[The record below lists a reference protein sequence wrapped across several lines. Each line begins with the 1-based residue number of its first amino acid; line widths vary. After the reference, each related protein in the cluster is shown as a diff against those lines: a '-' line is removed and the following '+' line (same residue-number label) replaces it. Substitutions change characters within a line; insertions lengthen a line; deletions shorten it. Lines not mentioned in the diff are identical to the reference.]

1 MKMLIAKTRL
11 ELLSLAQNPNLTI
24 AEQFQLATYQD
35 GWRNR
40 AVREPSIAMILAKNP
55 NLDEQVQQ
63 LLLKQNM
70 VVRRNLAE
78 NLGVIE
84 NIQLQLIDYAI
95 EYGGIEI
102 MVIWALVKNPSISEI
117 VQRKLLTYPIQDTF
131 DETYLYKMLAKNPST
146 SSDIFSEIENYLPRN
161 FLRHRTTIDNIEE
174 EECGVESATLFD
186 SDVLLSEEEQWQLF
200 LSQTLSSHIK
210 LARQPNLQE
219 EIQYALL
226 DQDDK
231 LIISFLADNPYLCD
245 DVKDRVFQLRL
256 IYL

>member
-1 MKMLIAKTRL
+1 MLIEKTRP
-11 ELLSLAQNPNLTI
+11 ELVALAKSANLTI
-24 AEQFQLATYQD
+24 VEQFQLATYQD
-35 GWRNR
+35 SWQNR

-95 EYGGIEI
+95 EHGGIEI
-102 MVIWALVKNPSISEI
+102 MVIWALVKNPSISVI
-117 VQRKLLTYPIQDTF
+117 VQRKLLTYPFQDTF

-146 SSDIFSEIENYLPRN
+146 SSDVFSEIENYLPRD
-161 FLRHRTTIDNIEE
+161 FLRHITTIDNIEE
-174 EECGVESATLFD
+174 EEGGESVTLFG
-186 SDVLLSEEEQWQLF
+186 SNVLLSEEEQWLLF
-200 LSQTLSSHIK
+200 RSQTLSSHIK
-210 LARQPNLQE
+210 LARQANLLE

-226 DQDDK
+226 EQDDK
-231 LIISFLADNPYLCD
+231 LILSFLADNRYLCD
-245 DVKDRVFQLRL
+245 DVKDKVFELRL

>member
-1 MKMLIAKTRL
+1 MLIEKTRP
-11 ELLSLAQNPNLTI
+11 ELLALAKSPNLTI
-24 AEQFQLATYQD
+24 VEQFQLATYQD
-35 GWRNR
+35 SWQNR

-55 NLDEQVQQ
+55 NLDEQAQQ

-95 EYGGIEI
+95 EHGGIEI

-117 VQRKLLTYPIQDTF
+117 VQRKLLTYPFQDTF

-146 SSDIFSEIENYLPRN
+146 SSDVFSEIENYLPRD
-161 FLRHRTTIDNIEE
+161 FLRHITTIDNIEE
-174 EECGVESATLFD
+174 EEGGFESVTLFE
-186 SDVLLSEEEQWQLF
+186 SNVLLSEEEQWLLF
-200 LSQTLSSHIK
+200 RSQTLSSHIK
-210 LARQPNLQE
+210 LARQANLLE

-226 DQDDK
+226 EQDDK
-231 LIISFLADNPYLCD
+231 LILSFLADNRYLCD
-245 DVKDRVFQLRL
+245 DVKDKVFELRL

>member
-1 MKMLIAKTRL
+1 MKMLIEKTRL

-95 EYGGIEI
+95 EHSGIEI
-102 MVIWALVKNPSISEI
+102 MVIWALVKNPTISEI
-117 VQRKLLTYPIQDTF
+117 VQRKLLTYPFQDTF

-146 SSDIFSEIENYLPRN
+146 SSDVFSEIENYLPRD
-161 FLRHRTTIDNIEE
+161 FLRHITTIDNIEE
-174 EECGVESATLFD
+174 EEGGESVTLFG
-186 SDVLLSEEEQWQLF
+186 SNVLLSEEEQWLLF
-200 LSQTLSSHIK
+200 RSQTLSSHIK
-210 LARQPNLQE
+210 LARQANLLE

-226 DQDDK
+226 EQDDK
-231 LIISFLADNPYLCD
+231 LILSFLADNRYLCD
-245 DVKDRVFQLRL
+245 DVKDKVFELRL